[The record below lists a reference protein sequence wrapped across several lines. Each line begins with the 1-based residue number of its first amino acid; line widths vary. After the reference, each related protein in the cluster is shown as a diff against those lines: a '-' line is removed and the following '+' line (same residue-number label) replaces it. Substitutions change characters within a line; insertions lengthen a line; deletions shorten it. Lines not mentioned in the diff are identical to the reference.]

1 MKIAVASL
9 DGATVAAS
17 LQNAAGVLIFE
28 VMGNT
33 VEFADR
39 RQRTSDGWNRTTP
52 LIHIG
57 AGGGIWKPGAGSAV
71 VVDDGVPDELLCE
84 ILDCEVV
91 VAGGFSANEQ
101 AALRRLG
108 LLSLPAFAGDPA
120 EAAVRF
126 VVSGSP
132 PQEGESCGHCP
143 KRSTAH

>member
-28 VMGNT
+28 VSGNT
-33 VEFADR
+33 VEYADR
-39 RQRTSDGWNRTTP
+39 RRTSDGWDRAAS
-52 LIHIG
+52 LIHID
-57 AGGGIWKPGAGSAV
+57 AGGGTAKPAAGVAAV
-71 VVDDGVPDELLCE
+71 AGEGVPADLLRE
-84 ILDCEVV
+84 MLDCEVV
-91 VAGGFSANEQ
+91 VAGGFSATDQ

-108 LLSLPAFAGDPA
+108 ILSLPAFPGDAA

-132 PQEGESCGHCP
+132 PQEGEACGHCP
-143 KRSTAH
+143 KRPTHS

>member
-9 DGATVAAS
+9 DGDTVATS

-33 VEFADR
+33 VEYADR
-39 RQRTSDGWNRTTP
+39 RQRTSDGWNRAAS
-52 LIHIG
+52 LIHID
-57 AGGGIWKPGAGSAV
+57 AGGGTSKPAAGTAAV
-71 VVDDGVPDELLCE
+71 AGEDVPADLLRE
-84 ILDCEVV
+84 MLDCEVV
-91 VAGGFSANEQ
+91 VAGGFSATEQ

-108 LLSLPAFAGDPA
+108 ILSLPASPGDTA

-132 PQEGESCGHCP
+132 PQEGAPCGHCP
-143 KRSTAH
+143 KR

>member
-28 VMGNT
+28 VIGNT
-33 VEFADR
+33 VEYVDR
-39 RQRTSDGWNRTTP
+39 RRTSDGWNRAAS
-52 LIHIG
+52 LIHID
-57 AGGGIWKPGAGSAV
+57 AGGGTSNPAAGAAAIA
-71 VVDDGVPDELLCE
+71 DEGVPADLLRE
-84 ILDCEVV
+84 MLDCEVV
-91 VAGGFSANEQ
+91 VAGGFSATEQ

-108 LLSLPAFAGDPA
+108 ILSLPAFTGDAA

-132 PQEGESCGHCP
+132 PQEGVLCGHCP
-143 KRSTAH
+143 KRQTDS